1 MTREEETDVMLF
13 HIVLDSLGGVHFGR
27 KVGEDQQVGGAESI
41 ATESVMLG
49 LVEESCASG
58 SMTGSKDHLYLTTA
72 EVDYLTIVKI
82 SDLPLVVTHII
93 GSNGHITG
101 IQIDFRERTYP
112 THMIAMGMSE
122 HHGDRLGSNLCH
134 NLVQI
139 RYIHTCIYQNS
150 TLITLNEVERFVI
163 ESVSVSYPGMLV
175 ELAEHHLIILI
186 NHFAAKVATV
196 DIGYLRLNHIRHQTK
211 QHGCYKT
218 VSFHHIMVMFMIAFF
233 WILCAKII
241 TKNEMGK
248 KNTYFF
254 CNLLTYSY
262 LCTTFHHNPTDM
274 KRDNEIFELIEK
286 EHQRQL
292 KGMELIASEN
302 FVSDQVM
309 EAMGSYLTNKYAEG
323 YPGKRYYGGCQVV
336 DQVEQLAIDR
346 VCKLF
351 GAEYANVQPHSGAQA
366 NAAVL
371 LAVLKPGD
379 TFMGMNLDHGG
390 HLSHGSH
397 VNTSGILYNPIGYN
411 LNKETGRVDY
421 DEMEQ
426 LALEHKPKL
435 IIGGGSAY
443 SREWDYKRM
452 REIADKVGALLMI
465 DMAHPAGLIAAGLLD
480 NPVKY
485 AHIVTSTTHKTLRGP
500 RGGIILMGKDF
511 DNPWGYTTPK
521 GVVKKMSQLLNS
533 AVFPGQQGG
542 PLEHVI
548 AAKAVAFGEALQPEF
563 KEWAKQ
569 VQKNAKVLA
578 EELVKRGFHIVSG
591 GTDNHSML
599 VDLRSKYPDLTGKVA
614 ENALVVADITVN
626 KNMVP
631 FDSRSAFQ
639 TSGLRLGTP
648 AITTR
653 GAKEDLMV
661 LIAEL
666 IEEVLNDPENE
677 EVIAKVRAKVN
688 DTMKNYP
695 LFAY

>member
-1 MTREEETDVMLF
+1 
-13 HIVLDSLGGVHFGR
+13 
-27 KVGEDQQVGGAESI
+27 
-41 ATESVMLG
+41 
-49 LVEESCASG
+49 
-58 SMTGSKDHLYLTTA
+58 
-72 EVDYLTIVKI
+72 
-82 SDLPLVVTHII
+82 
-93 GSNGHITG
+93 
-101 IQIDFRERTYP
+101 
-112 THMIAMGMSE
+112 
-122 HHGDRLGSNLCH
+122 
-134 NLVQI
+134 
-139 RYIHTCIYQNS
+139 
-150 TLITLNEVERFVI
+150 
-163 ESVSVSYPGMLV
+163 
-175 ELAEHHLIILI
+175 
-186 NHFAAKVATV
+186 
-196 DIGYLRLNHIRHQTK
+196 
-211 QHGCYKT
+211 
-218 VSFHHIMVMFMIAFF
+218 
-233 WILCAKII
+233 
-241 TKNEMGK
+241 
-248 KNTYFF
+248 
-254 CNLLTYSY
+254 
-262 LCTTFHHNPTDM
+262 M
-274 KRDNEIFELIEK
+274 KRDQEVFDLIER

-302 FVSDQVM
+302 FVSDEVM

-323 YPGKRYYGGCQVV
+323 YPGKRYYGGCEVV
-336 DQVEQLAIDR
+336 DKVEQLAIDR

-351 GAEYANVQPHSGAQA
+351 GAKYANVQPHSGAQA

-379 TFMGMNLDHGG
+379 TFLGLNLAQGG
-390 HLSHGSH
+390 HLSHGSA
-397 VNTSGILYNPIGYN
+397 VNTSGILYNPVGYN
-411 LNKETGRVDY
+411 LNRETGRVDY

-426 LALEHKPKL
+426 LAIEHKPKL

-511 DNPWGYTTPK
+511 ENPWGLKTPK
-521 GVVKKMSQLLNS
+521 GATKMMSQILNS

-569 VQKNAKVLA
+569 VQKNANVLA
-578 EELVKRGFHIVSG
+578 DELIKRGFTIVSG

-599 VDLRSKYPDLTGKVA
+599 VDLRSKYPELTGKVA
-614 ENALVVADITVN
+614 ENALVAADITVN

-631 FDSRSAFQ
+631 FDTRSAFQ
-639 TSGLRLGTP
+639 TSGIRLGTP

-666 IEEVLNDPENE
+666 IEEVLNAPEDEN
-677 EVIAKVRAKVN
+677 VISSVRARVN
-688 DTMKNYP
+688 ETMKNYP